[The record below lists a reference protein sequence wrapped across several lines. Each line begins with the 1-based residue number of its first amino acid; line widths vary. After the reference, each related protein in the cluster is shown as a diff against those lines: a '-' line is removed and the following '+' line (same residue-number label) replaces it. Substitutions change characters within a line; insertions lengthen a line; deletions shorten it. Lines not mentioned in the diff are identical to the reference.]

1 MPGRPTRRALI
12 VAQDTPHAEALQA
25 LLQEHGVADE
35 VLIQTDP
42 TNDIGAH
49 ESLHRLASLGTLAA
63 GAAHEIGNLL
73 TYVSVTLDRLSRSP
87 ADDSSPETWP
97 DVRQLETASECCR
110 KMQHILR
117 GITGFA
123 RRPGEG
129 RSPVQV
135 CEVVDQAVRLVEME
149 IGKRVELVVERGA
162 DLPIVMGNADQVCQ
176 VLVNLLLNAAQALP
190 DRPAA
195 RPRIEVVTWR
205 DGDNACVAVRD
216 NGDGIAPED
225 LSRVFEAFFT
235 TKADGVGTGLGLYLA
250 RSIVRAHGG
259 DLELTSALGAGTTV
273 TLTLPGR

>member
-1 MPGRPTRRALI
+1 MPETRTRRALI
-12 VAQDTPHAEALQA
+12 VACDTRHAEDLRQ
-25 LLQEHGVADE
+25 LLEQHHVADE

-73 TYVSVTLDRLSRSP
+73 TYVSVTLERLSRAPS
-87 ADDSSPETWP
+87 DDSSPETWP
-97 DVRQLETASECCR
+97 NTNQLETASECCR

-129 RSPVQV
+129 RSPVQLR
-135 CEVVDQAVRLVEME
+135 EVVDQAVRLVETEMSPS
-149 IGKRVELVVERGA
+149 VELVVEHGA
-162 DLPIVMGNADQVCQ
+162 ELPIVMGNGDQVCQ

-190 DRPAA
+190 RDNTAG
-195 RPRIEVVTWR
+195 RIEIRTWHD
-205 DGDNACVAVRD
+205 DGAACVSVRD
-216 NGDGIAPED
+216 NGTGIAADD
-225 LSRVFEAFFT
+225 LHRVFEAFFT

-259 DLELTSALGAGTTV
+259 DLTLASELGRGTTV